1 MERVII
7 HVDMDA
13 FYAAV
18 EQRDNPLYRGQPVIV
33 GGTVEQRGVVSTASY
48 EARKYG
54 VHSAMS
60 MYEAH
65 RRCPQGIYL
74 PVDMEKYRAVS
85 QEIMTIFQQ
94 YTPEVEAISLDEAFL
109 DVTGSCKLFG
119 GAENIGHQIK
129 NEIKKKLQLTASV
142 GIAYNKF
149 LAKLASDLDKP
160 DGFCVLTPND
170 LATKVWPLPIG
181 KMMGVG
187 SKTEE
192 QLKAMHIKTI
202 GQLAQ
207 VDLALLERLLG
218 KAGRQM
224 GEMARGID
232 LREVEPVREH
242 KSVGRETTFPKDI
255 LQSQLLETVLFELTD
270 DVCYTLRS
278 QKLKGK
284 TVTLKIKYADFKVVT
299 RAVTMDKYT
308 ANFEMVFA
316 QIKQLLQQHYRE
328 GMPVRLIGITVS
340 HLKAEDEIVEQT
352 SLFEDNKQE
361 EKHQKL
367 DAVLDKL
374 NAKYGKES
382 VIRARKLEW
391 EQE

>member
-1 MERVII
+1 MERKII

-18 EQRDNPLYRGQPVIV
+18 EQRDNPLYQGQPVIV
-33 GGTVEQRGVVSTASY
+33 GGTIEQRGVVSTASY

-65 RRCPQGIYL
+65 RLCPQAIYL
-74 PVDMEKYRAVS
+74 PVNMEKYRAVS
-85 QEIMTIFQQ
+85 QEIMAIFQQ
-94 YTPEVEAISLDEAFL
+94 YTPEIEAISLDEAFL

-119 GAENIGHQIK
+119 GVENIGHQIK
-129 NEIKKKLQLTASV
+129 EEIQDKLHLTASV

-160 DGFCVLTPND
+160 DGFCVLSEAD
-170 LATKVWPLPIG
+170 LASKVWPLPIG

-187 SKTEE
+187 NKTE
-192 QLKAMHIKTI
+192 QLLKNMHIKTI

-207 VDLALLERLLG
+207 VDLGLLEQLLG

-232 LREVEPVREH
+232 EREVEAVREH
-242 KSVGRETTFPKDI
+242 KSIGRETTFPKDI
-255 LQSQLLETVLFELTD
+255 TQSYLLESVLFELTD

-278 QKLKGK
+278 HKLKGK
-284 TVTLKIKYADFKVVT
+284 TITLKIKYANFKIMT
-299 RAVTMDKYT
+299 RAVTIERYT
-308 ANFEMVFA
+308 ANFEKVFT
-316 QIKQLLQQHYRE
+316 QIKQLLQKYYQE
-328 GMPVRLIGITVS
+328 GTPVRLIGVTVS
-340 HLKAEDEIVEQT
+340 HLKSENEIIEQT
-352 SLFEDNKQE
+352 SLFEDNQQE
-361 EKHQKL
+361 EKQQKL
-367 DAVLDKL
+367 DEVLDRL

>member
-1 MERVII
+1 
-7 HVDMDA
+7 
-13 FYAAV
+13 
-18 EQRDNPLYRGQPVIV
+18 
-33 GGTVEQRGVVSTASY
+33 
-48 EARKYG
+48 
-54 VHSAMS
+54 
-60 MYEAH
+60 
-65 RRCPQGIYL
+65 
-74 PVDMEKYRAVS
+74 
-85 QEIMTIFQQ
+85 
-94 YTPEVEAISLDEAFL
+94 
-109 DVTGSCKLFG
+109 
-119 GAENIGHQIK
+119 
-129 NEIKKKLQLTASV
+129 
-142 GIAYNKF
+142 
-149 LAKLASDLDKP
+149 
-160 DGFCVLTPND
+160 
-170 LATKVWPLPIG
+170 
-181 KMMGVG
+181 
-187 SKTEE
+187 
-192 QLKAMHIKTI
+192 
-202 GQLAQ
+202 
-207 VDLALLERLLG
+207 
-218 KAGRQM
+218 M